1 MNRFYIDRSEL
12 NSRQNIAHIR
22 GLEAVNHISK
32 ALRLKVGDMLEVCAG
47 LDDNYIAKIEQIE
60 KGQVVVGLQEKL
72 PCSELTVQIDLFQGI
87 VKGHKWDFLIQ
98 KSVEAGVHDIYP
110 IQMSRSVSIIKPSA
124 AAKKQQR
131 WQKIAQQAAMQ
142 SKRSYLTQVQSVHS
156 LERAIELMSQYDL
169 VLIAYED
176 EHTVY
181 LKKCERAIQNAQK
194 IAIWIGPEG
203 GIAAQEIVA
212 LKTVGTVV
220 SLGKRIYRT
229 ESAAMALLAQ
239 LSYIIEQ

>member
-1 MNRFYIDRSEL
+1 MNRFYIDRAEL

-32 ALRLKVGDMLEVCAG
+32 ALRLKVGDTLEVCAG
-47 LDDNYIAKIEQIE
+47 LDDNYVAKIEQIE
-60 KGQVVVGLQEKL
+60 KGQVVVSLQEKL
-72 PCSELTVQIDLFQGI
+72 PCNELTVQIDLFQGI

-110 IQMSRSVSIIKPSA
+110 IQMSRSVSIVKPAA
-124 AAKKQQR
+124 AAKKQAR
-131 WQKIAQQAAMQ
+131 WQKIADQAAMQ
-142 SKRSYLTQVQSVHS
+142 SKRSYLTAVQLPRSVDS
-156 LERAIELMSQYDL
+156 AVELLTQYDL
-169 VLIAYED
+169 VLIAYE
-176 EHTVY
+176 EERTVF
-181 LKKCERAIQNAQK
+181 LKRYESAVKSAQK

-203 GIAAQEIVA
+203 GIAPGEIAV
-212 LKTVGTVV
+212 LKSVGTVV